1 MVNSNSF
8 LIGWP
13 NRTPGA
19 AFSGGNW
26 MPALPLTNLRSK
38 YLYEVARS
46 TNAANVSTQFN
57 MDLGST
63 AILRCLSFSG
73 SNFSKNARYRVQLGT
88 TLGGNDVH
96 DTMWNPAWQLSFDS
110 ELPMW
115 EARSYWAGAVDKP
128 KAYIGSPYSV
138 IHILPDWFRARF
150 VRVLIDDG
158 ANPDGYVQLG
168 HVFIGSAFQP
178 AKGADWGLKTG
189 WVDKSLVRR
198 PFTDRR
204 ERYRQAR
211 FATPFLS
218 RAEAAM
224 AFELQRMQGTT
235 EEVLWIPY
243 PWSRMESQRWGFV
256 ALLDD
261 LGANERTNAV
271 HHSMSWSATEI

>member
-1 MVNSNSF
+1 MSSNSF

-13 NRTPGA
+13 NRAPTA

-26 MPALPLTNLRSK
+26 LPSLPLTNLRNRQ
-38 YLYEVARS
+38 LWQVARS
-46 TNAANVSTQFN
+46 TNAANVSTQFT
-57 MDLGST
+57 MDLGSE
-63 AILRCLSFSG
+63 AILRCFAFPG
-73 SNFSKNARYRVQLGT
+73 SNLSKNARYRVQLGT

-115 EARSYWAGAVDKP
+115 QAKSYWAGAVDKP
-128 KAYIGSPYSV
+128 KAYIGNPYAV
-138 IHILPDWFRARF
+138 IHTFPDWFRARF
-150 VRVLIDDG
+150 VRVLIDDS

-168 HVFIGSAFQP
+168 SLFIGSAFQP
-178 AKGADWGLKTG
+178 AKGADWGIKHS

-198 PFTDRR
+198 PFADRR
-204 ERYRQAR
+204 ERYRQVR
-211 FATPFLS
+211 FSTPYLS
-218 RAEAAM
+218 RAEAAT

-243 PWSRMESQRWGFV
+243 PWSRMESQRWGFM

-261 LGANERTNAV
+261 LGGAEHTNAV
-271 HHSMSWSATEI
+271 HRAMAWSATEI